1 MFLSNPKKKPMA
13 VPRRRVAQRATF
25 SWGLQRWSII
35 VGVVVGIL
43 GLGGWGVYRIYF
55 AKPGTAIPIQQPANY
70 QLRVGE
76 TVQYNSVPPTSG
88 PYAGATTDW
97 GIHDLPIPNEIQVH
111 MLRLGGV
118 LVQYRPVESPALE
131 DPVAEG
137 LKRLIG
143 RLRTENF
150 ERYCKV
156 IVAPYPLLPK
166 KIALT
171 AWGRLDLFDAEEITP
186 QIEQRIIRFLE
197 RLIDAYNPER
207 ASCP

>member
-1 MFLSNPKKKPMA
+1 MA
-13 VPRRRVAQRATF
+13 VPRRRVASTPMF
-25 SWGLQRWSII
+25 SHAMRRWGI
-35 VGVVVGIL
+35 VVGGVVVAL
-43 GLGGWGVYRIYF
+43 GLGGWAVYTLYW
-55 AKPGTAIPIQQPANY
+55 AKPGVAIPIQQPSDY
-70 QLRVGE
+70 RLRVGE
-76 TVQYNSVPPTSG
+76 TVSYNSVPPTSG

-97 GIHDLPIPNEIQVH
+97 GIHDRPIPNEIQVH

-118 LVQYRPVESPALE
+118 LVQYRPRESPALD

-166 KIALT
+166 RIALT
-171 AWGRLDLFDAEEITP
+171 AWGRLDLFDAYEITP
-186 QIEQRIIRFLE
+186 EVERRIVRFLD

-207 ASCP
+207 APCP